1 MHLLASVCVLILI
14 CGGGCWSVYGVPTG
28 GTPPETCP
36 KMHFCS
42 RLARILLISAVFCV
56 GSFHEFFPLW
66 FFLSFPSFVSSVNP
80 RCFTGLC
87 SEDEERL
94 VRDLFRGYNKL
105 IRPVQNMT
113 EKVHVNFGLAFVQ
126 LINVVSDYSCWGCRM
141 SYVGVAVRKSVKV
154 SRFLCFFFCIFRI
167 ERKFLLLRKRG

>member
-14 CGGGCWSVYGVPTG
+14 CGGGCWSVYGVSTG

-56 GSFHEFFPLW
+56 GSFDEFFPLSFS
-66 FFLSFPSFVSSVNP
+66 FFSCSCRVLIG

-126 LINVVSDYSCWGCRM
+126 LINVVSDYLFVFRVLGDVECRT
-141 SYVGVAVRKSVKV
+141 
-154 SRFLCFFFCIFRI
+154 
-167 ERKFLLLRKRG
+167 